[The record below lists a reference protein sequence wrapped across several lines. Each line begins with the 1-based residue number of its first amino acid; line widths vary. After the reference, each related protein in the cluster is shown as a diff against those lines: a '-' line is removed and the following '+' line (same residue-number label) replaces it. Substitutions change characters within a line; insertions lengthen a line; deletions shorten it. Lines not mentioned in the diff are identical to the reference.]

1 MFTDGDI
8 DKKEYRRFKIN
19 IKNTPDDFLMHQEMM
34 ERRLKRVDWPIPDL
48 LVIDGGKGQVSSIL
62 EVLEK
67 EKKDIPMIG
76 LAKKEEIIVIPKRV
90 NGLIE
95 FVEINV
101 DNKTPGINL
110 LRRLR
115 DEAHRFAITYHRL
128 LRKKNLGI

>member
-1 MFTDGDI
+1 MCIRDSHRIECYDISNFQGSNPTGSMVVFTDGDT

-76 LAKKEEIIVIPKRV
+76 LAKREEIIVS
-90 NGLIE
+90 
-95 FVEINV
+95 V
-101 DNKTPGINL
+101 DETV
-110 LRRLR
+110 
-115 DEAHRFAITYHRL
+115 
-128 LRKKNLGI
+128 